1 MVPFCAKV
9 LIFVFYQFPVSA
21 AERKEREASN
31 LPVFMVKLKNA
42 ELIKDSTSSLMVH
55 VKGNPNPDVK
65 FMKDGAELKEDGRVI
80 VNRDGGPNGSYEI
93 IVKKVAAGDAGS
105 YSVVASNR

>member
-1 MVPFCAKV
+1 
-9 LIFVFYQFPVSA
+9 
-21 AERKEREASN
+21 
-31 LPVFMVKLKNA
+31 MVKLKNA

-105 YSVVASNR
+105 YSVVASNRWKKDHNLYKFRLFIKLNSKLIWEIAIA